1 MLGNIWFNP
10 EEKTSYRKIWDRVST
25 LELGNIESYIRGAY
39 IAHLNLVTESDKSVA
54 GLENRESDIHAD
66 YKPILDYIDEL
77 KARDINSTEKAIDL
91 DRDLMCLRDMI
102 AADMHN
108 AYEWDVYGQS
118 RYDEQKILD
127 YFLDRPKMADRAL
140 VEYPRIIWA
149 SSWNKDK
156 ENQKYY
162 KKAQKILEN
171 SF

>member
-1 MLGNIWFNP
+1 MLGNRWFNP
-10 EEKTSYRKIWDRVST
+10 QEKTSYRKIWDRVST

-77 KARDINSTEKAIDL
+77 KARDINSTEKQIDL

-140 VEYPRIIWA
+140 VEYPRLIWA
-149 SSWNKDK
+149 SNWNKDK